1 MKRTGWD
8 FAIGTSGSAK
18 SIRDLIAAEL
28 PQEADITYKGMRYLA
43 DRIIE
48 AGSVKK
54 AKFESLKP
62 ERVEVFAG
70 GLAVMMAAFEELELT
85 KMTVT
90 EAALRDGVFYDL
102 IGRGLNEDMRD
113 QTTAEFQNR
122 YHVSFNQAKRVAET
136 AQAFM
141 DSLCHAKN
149 VTVQDLAQWK
159 QYLGWAG
166 RLHEIGLDIAHTG
179 YHKHSAYI
187 LENADMPGFSRK
199 EQTILAQLVIG
210 HRGDMKKMADI
221 VGSSEMLWYAVL
233 SLRLAALF
241 CRARLPLDLPPQ
253 TQLRADETG
262 KGFILRISQNW
273 LEQHPL
279 IAAALDYESAQWQKI
294 DMPFNVQPQ

>member
-1 MKRTGWD
+1 MLFR
-8 FAIGTSGSAK
+8 

-43 DRIIE
+43 ERIIG

-70 GLAVMMAAFEELELT
+70 GLTVMMAAFEELDLT

-122 YHVSFNQAKRVAET
+122 YHVSLNQAKRVAET

-149 VTVQDLAQWK
+149 VTVQLRD
-159 QYLGWAG
+159 
-166 RLHEIGLDIAHTG
+166 
-179 YHKHSAYI
+179 
-187 LENADMPGFSRK
+187 RK
-199 EQTILAQLVIG
+199 SV
-210 HRGDMKKMADI
+210 
-221 VGSSEMLWYAVL
+221 V
-233 SLRLAALF
+233 
-241 CRARLPLDLPPQ
+241 
-253 TQLRADETG
+253 
-262 KGFILRISQNW
+262 
-273 LEQHPL
+273 
-279 IAAALDYESAQWQKI
+279 
-294 DMPFNVQPQ
+294 